1 MARPASN
8 PTTALGT
15 AMRLKRGAQA
25 GHAVAQALGTDSGV
39 YHRLET
45 GKRTPSLDTAL
56 LLAPWLGWT
65 VARIAEAARQPADAL
80 SAEERAA
87 LAGQETDPAP
97 QETAAAS
104 EETIQP
110 VQETVSPD
118 ELVKR
123 ALLLPDGRTLSPWG
137 PGPAG
142 LLVRSGCGALAVA
155 AGPTEAWVRIG
166 GVAYRDREPG
176 RDSYQ
181 RALALDAWLLEQ
193 GAQPV

>member
-1 MARPASN
+1 MPRPASV
-8 PTTALGT
+8 PTTALG
-15 AMRLKRGAQA
+15 AAIQAKRGETP
-25 GHAVAQALGTDSGV
+25 GHEAAAALG
-39 YHRLET
+39 L
-45 GKRTPSLDTAL
+45 TPAGLYRIERGERRPAIDTAL

-87 LAGQETDPAP
+87 LAGAPLPPQDTPTLDP
-97 QETAAAS
+97 E
-104 EETIQP
+104 P
-110 VQETVSPD
+110 VAEVVPVLSPD

-123 ALLLPDGRTLSPWG
+123 ALLLPDGRTLSAWG

-166 GVAYRDREPG
+166 GVAYRDREAG
-176 RDSYQ
+176 RSVEERQ
-181 RALALDAWLLEQ
+181 REVDAFLVRE
-193 GAQPV
+193 GAQVQP

>member
-1 MARPASN
+1 MLGVSTDEVLDAATEPPRDEPLPPQDAPTLDPEPVVEVAPA
-8 PTTALGT
+8 L
-15 AMRLKRGAQA
+15 
-25 GHAVAQALGTDSGV
+25 
-39 YHRLET
+39 
-45 GKRTPSLDTAL
+45 
-56 LLAPWLGWT
+56 
-65 VARIAEAARQPADAL
+65 
-80 SAEERAA
+80 
-87 LAGQETDPAP
+87 
-97 QETAAAS
+97 
-104 EETIQP
+104 
-110 VQETVSPD
+110 SPD